1 MIAVSLGDGIHQYRV
16 NSSTAIFAKK
26 ISAIAATEMVE
37 GAFVRA
43 RNAVL
48 RCSDRINERVLEGI
62 PLLDLHHGPFTKV
75 SQCLSAVVLQIN
87 RLIKPML

>member
-1 MIAVSLGDGIHQYRV
+1 MIVVNVGDSIHQYILD
-16 NSSTAIFAKK
+16 SSLSEKM
-26 ISAIAATEMVE
+26 SAIVATEMVE
-37 GAFVRA
+37 GAFERA